1 MNPSPISVVLINF
14 NGILFIKECV
24 ESIFAQNLKPD
35 EIIVV
40 DNASND
46 GSLDFIKKNYNGIKI
61 IENNYNAG
69 FCKASNQGINFSKGE
84 FIAILNVDVVLS
96 KNFFEEI
103 FKNMQFEEK
112 IGIITGKILRM
123 KVDCPSTP
131 GWVLGTVPVDFIDST
146 GQFIGKDLRPKERG
160 YKEIDTGKYEKAE
173 FVFSAC
179 AACCIYKRDMLN
191 DIKFNAE
198 YFDEDFFSYFE
209 DFDLGWRAYYKGWKA
224 YYIPTAICF
233 HARGGSSSVYQS
245 RIITQYEF
253 PKKPVSIQKHIIIN
267 RYIVLIKNAP
277 IKLILRQIPWIIKY
291 EILLIFYLLFFNFP
305 LIFTPKG
312 FTFFNIVKQLNKRKL
327 LKQNWTLSQSKSK
340 IYKWIL

>member
-1 MNPSPISVVLINF
+1 MNRISVVLINF
-14 NGILFIKECV
+14 NGISFVKECV
-24 ESIFAQNLKPD
+24 DSIFAQNLKPD
-35 EIIVV
+35 EIIVI

-69 FCKASNQGINFSKGE
+69 FCRAANQGINFSKGE

-96 KNFFEEI
+96 KNFFDEI
-103 FKNMQFEEK
+103 FKNMQFDEK
-112 IGIITGKILRM
+112 IGIITGKILKM
-123 KVDCPSTP
+123 KGDCPQE
-131 GWVLGTVPVDFIDST
+131 GTVPVDIIDST

-198 YFDEDFFSYFE
+198 YFDEDFFSYCE

-233 HARGGSSSVYQS
+233 HARGGSSSIYQS

-253 PKKPVSIQKHIIIN
+253 PKKPVSIQKHIIAN
-267 RYIVLIKNAP
+267 RYIVLIKNASF
-277 IKLILRQIPWIIKY
+277 KLILKQLPWIIKY

-305 LIFTPKG
+305 LIFT
-312 FTFFNIVKQLNKRKL
+312 FFNIVKQLNKRKL
-327 LKQNWTLSQSKSK
+327 LKQNWTKQSESE